1 MEANYS
7 GQGMVVQFEVKGR
20 VENIKE
26 VGQNQVT
33 IGQDTALLSALKK
46 DGVIGQGNVENQTKP
61 LGQVLPPKDPENN
74 ENTEKTEDGEA
85 NKIKDI
91 SEFKTK
97 KDLFLY
103 GRELGIALNDK
114 HTMAKMYEE
123 LLAGVNNAN

>member
-61 LGQVLPPKDPENN
+61 LGQVLPPKDPENT
-74 ENTEKTEDGEA
+74 ENTEDGQA

-91 SEFKTK
+91 REFKTK

-103 GRELGIALNDK
+103 ARELGIALNDK